1 VVTLRKVGV
10 RELKAHLSE
19 YIRAARDGEE
29 IIITERGK
37 DAAMLTSASH
47 EMQVLRDL
55 MAQGIVQ
62 WSGRKPDISQ
72 IEGIEITG
80 EPLSKTVTDLR
91 GPR

>member
-1 VVTLRKVGV
+1 LRKVGV

-19 YIRAARDGEE
+19 YIRAARDGED

-37 DAAMLTSASH
+37 DAAMLTSASR

-62 WSGRKPDISQ
+62 WSGRKLVIDE
-72 IEGIEITG
+72 IEPIELIG
-80 EPLSKTVTDLR
+80 EPLSKTVIDLR